1 MRIYLVK
8 EYIWREMDVRFIHP
22 FTCVV
27 AGPTGSGKSV
37 FIDKLVRN
45 ASDMIAPPPE
55 KIIWCYGVW
64 QNMYSEMAGVY
75 FVEGLP
81 DIKEIDFSKR
91 HLIIIDDLMKETD
104 GRVTQLFTKYSHH
117 SNASVVYIIQNV
129 FDKNKE
135 NRTISLNS
143 HYLVL
148 FKNPRDATQI
158 VNLAKQMYPGQNRFL
173 KEAYADATS
182 RPYGYLLIDLKQNTP
197 DSVRIRTNI
206 FPDETCA
213 VYVPKNP

>member
-1 MRIYLVK
+1 MRFK
-8 EYIWREMDVRFIHP
+8 HP

-45 ASDMIAPPPE
+45 ASDMITPPPE

-64 QNMYSEMAGVY
+64 QHMYNEMRGVD
-75 FVEGLP
+75 FLEGLP
-81 DIKEIDFSKR
+81 DIKEIDRLKR

-104 GRVTQLFTKYSHH
+104 ARVTQLFTKYSHH
-117 SNASVVYIIQNV
+117 SNVSVVYIIQNV

-173 KEAYADATS
+173 KEAYSDATS

-197 DSVRIRTNI
+197 DSIRIRTNI

-213 VYVPKNP
+213 VYVPKKA